1 MRPMR
6 REATTDNASLKKGDM
21 ARAGLLGDLLIRA
34 AQKEGYDS
42 TGIFSCSV
50 GDGFEDVYHGVEC
63 LSMFV

>member
-6 REATTDNASLKKGDM
+6 REATTDNASRKKGDM
-21 ARAGLLGDLLIRA
+21 ARGAVGDLLIRA
-34 AQKEGYDS
+34 AQEEGYDS

-50 GDGFEDVYHGVEC
+50 GDGFENVYHGVVC